1 MQVRVTSWPN
11 LDPEAVQ
18 KIQTDTLPRLRE
30 LPGFEGA
37 LLLYERESGEAQ
49 SLVFWRDTEFME
61 AASSVAELERSRL
74 EELGLVREAPSDK
87 VFEVAL
93 SHWAT
98 RQG

>member
-74 EELGLVREAPSDK
+74 EELGLVREEPSDK